1 MKEKITNTG
10 IMNLFNYTEIAIG
23 LLEALEKMALDILE
37 EPLTLKNQMTMN
49 GILAEVNKTLNEH
62 IYVEKTAIKWEEKF
76 QTILDEWYEKNQ
88 NFTKEEFVLNNSD
101 LLHEDLKK

>member
-1 MKEKITNTG
+1 M
-10 IMNLFNYTEIAIG
+10 
-23 LLEALEKMALDILE
+23 
-37 EPLTLKNQMTMN
+37 Q
-49 GILAEVNKTLNEH
+49 GILVEVNKTLNEH
-62 IYVEKTAIKWEEKF
+62 IYVEKTDIKWEEKF